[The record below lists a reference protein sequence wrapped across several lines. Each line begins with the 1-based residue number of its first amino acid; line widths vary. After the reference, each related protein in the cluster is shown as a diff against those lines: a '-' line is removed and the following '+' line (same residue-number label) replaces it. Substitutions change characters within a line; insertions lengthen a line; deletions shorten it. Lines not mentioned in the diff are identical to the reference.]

1 MKKLNQ
7 KTFDLN
13 NCNSS
18 ITNKSESSYSNG
30 SNIEVTTTTDK
41 SKKIQKNID
50 DLIGNVVDL
59 VYDIMTPT
67 FLQSML
73 VISKDQLNTYKL
85 HKIVLDEY
93 NKYIEETC
101 KLVED
106 ISNKLSIIEKNYSF
120 IKNNERRSRNLFP
133 SFEKQLNKIL
143 LNYANEFGFKE
154 KHQNQDNHNCEHHDN
169 HLKLQVKEKKY
180 QNN

>member
-59 VYDIMTPT
+59 VYDIMPPT

-73 VISKDQLNTYKL
+73 VIPKDQLNTYKL
-85 HKIVLDEY
+85 HKIVLNEY

-106 ISNKLSIIEKNYSF
+106 ISNKLSIIEK
-120 IKNNERRSRNLFP
+120 I
-133 SFEKQLNKIL
+133 IL
-143 LNYANEFGFKE
+143 L
-154 KHQNQDNHNCEHHDN
+154 
-169 HLKLQVKEKKY
+169 
-180 QNN
+180 